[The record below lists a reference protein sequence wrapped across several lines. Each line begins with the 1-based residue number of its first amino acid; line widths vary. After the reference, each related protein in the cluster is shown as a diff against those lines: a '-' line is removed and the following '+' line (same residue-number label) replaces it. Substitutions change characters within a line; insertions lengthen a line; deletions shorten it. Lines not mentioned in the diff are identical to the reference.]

1 MKKRNE
7 IKAEKIKNEKKLN
20 GKKPEYMRRTLISR
34 VDVLNRFKHW
44 WVGGKSLTRSLFRV
58 VAAWQGIA
66 VIGTVLGIAYIM
78 AAFYTQAGEFVIRI
92 DNPAD
97 ASLKLCD
104 TPDFEEPLVLLKG
117 KSIPQADNISIFD
130 LDPDLVFANGNN
142 NGADYV
148 AYTFYLKNVSMLE
161 TNYQYNLSIRSSS
174 KGAEEAAWVLFY
186 HNGEQT
192 MYAKE
197 NKEGRPECQFSEYE
211 FPFTED
217 AKNKEVQ
224 LQQLS
229 SSNRGYLTQEVI
241 NAHEFTSIDSVYQLQ
256 TEPFATSKIICTD
269 TREALQ
275 PGEIDKF
282 TVVIWLEGEDPEC
295 IDDILGGHVEL
306 IMKFTY

>member
-1 MKKRNE
+1 MKKQNE
-7 IKAEKIKNEKKLN
+7 KKAERIKNEKKLN
-20 GKKPEYMRRTLISR
+20 GKKPAFMRRTLISR

-186 HNGEQT
+186 HNGEQK

-241 NAHEFTSIDSVYQLQ
+241 NAHDFTSIDSVYQLQ